1 MKMVWYSTMQGSYSI
16 QFTGWLA
23 GLHDILQQ
31 SCCIHILNCADIDG
45 RAWFIIDS
53 DISWIGLCPSGSI
66 VLILFLYSFEDA
78 QIALDT

>member
-1 MKMVWYSTMQGSYSI
+1 MQGSYSV

-45 RAWFIIDS
+45 KCAGGRAWFIIDS
-53 DISWIGLCPSGSI
+53 DISWIGLCHSGSI

-78 QIALDT
+78 QIALET